1 MIQSIKENRD
11 QLHNDF
17 QTNPSL
23 QGYCQKIF
31 NETYRTQ
38 RQNLKNKAKSF
49 NKIPKTAYFST
60 KQALQQDYLNI

>member
-1 MIQSIKENRD
+1 M
-11 QLHNDF
+11 
-17 QTNPSL
+17 PSL